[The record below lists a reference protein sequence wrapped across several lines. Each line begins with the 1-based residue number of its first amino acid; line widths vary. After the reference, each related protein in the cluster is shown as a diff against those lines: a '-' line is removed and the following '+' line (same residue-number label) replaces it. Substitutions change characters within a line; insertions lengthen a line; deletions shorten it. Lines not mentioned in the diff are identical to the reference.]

1 MSTQSDTTFTE
12 HQFKSSET
20 IQAAIRFHN
29 HPKLTGDE
37 MAELL
42 RRYNELN
49 DNKVPRPFQ
58 VVKIPILGDIC

>member
-1 MSTQSDTTFTE
+1 MSTQSDTTFIE
-12 HQFKSSET
+12 HQFKLGET
-20 IQAAIRFHN
+20 INAAIRFHN
-29 HPKLTGDE
+29 HPKLTDDE
-37 MAELL
+37 MDELQ